1 MSHARVEIRC
11 HHRGSLVDAA
21 QTVAGGSGTE
31 TAEKSGD
38 ESHHK
43 AAFENEI
50 LVFEILKSLFH
61 VLVSICEARAA
72 PDRSAT
78 GSSPHFGFRK
88 FGLDFL
94 PFRTWDL
101 VESH

>member
-1 MSHARVEIRC
+1 MSHPWVEIRC
-11 HHRGSLVDAA
+11 HHRGSLVDTA

-43 AAFENEI
+43 AALEDYI

-61 VLVSICEARAA
+61 AFVSVCEARAA

-78 GSSPHFGFRK
+78 GSSPYFGFRK
-88 FGLDFL
+88 LGLDFIAL
-94 PFRTWDL
+94 SD
-101 VESH
+101 VD